1 MRNYLVVFVAV
12 FFVFSIFGCS
22 KKETSL
28 EQMQEPMS
36 MDTLTAMNTT
46 ATEGKPPAL
55 EAQTPAIQIAAPAG
69 GESKLVPLPPA
80 GPYKPAAKEIQAA
93 LKNAGYYTG
102 AVDGKIGPKTKK
114 AIEEFQKANGLKV
127 DGKVGPKTWAILS
140 KQSSPAVSVT
150 PASKEKSVSLTI
162 R

>member
-1 MRNYLVVFVAV
+1 MRNYLVVLVAV
-12 FFVFSIFGCS
+12 FFVFSVFGCS

-28 EQMQEPMS
+28 EQLQEPMS

-46 ATEGKPPAL
+46 ATEVKPAVSETSTSTVQTSAPVTG
-55 EAQTPAIQIAAPAG
+55 EA
-69 GESKLVPLPPA
+69 KLGSLPPS
-80 GPYKPAAKEIQAA
+80 GPFKPTTKEIQTA

-102 AVDGKIGPKTKK
+102 SVDGKVGPKTKK

-140 KQSSPAVSVT
+140 KQSSPAASAT
-150 PASKEKSVSLTI
+150 STSKEKSVSLTV